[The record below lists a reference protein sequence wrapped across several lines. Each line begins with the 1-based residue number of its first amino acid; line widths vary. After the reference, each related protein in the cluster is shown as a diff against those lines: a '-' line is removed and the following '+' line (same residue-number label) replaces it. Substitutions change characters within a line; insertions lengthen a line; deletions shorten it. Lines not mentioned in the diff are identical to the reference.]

1 VSSIDDFVFEAST
14 NGKLATSCQLAAL
27 GPWLLALGLKPMHQE
42 RFSAFGIVTITF
54 A

>member
-1 VSSIDDFVFEAST
+1 MDGFVFEAST

-27 GPWLLALGLKPMHQE
+27 SFWLLAFGLKPMQPEH
-42 RFSAFGIVTITF
+42 FSAFGTVTITF